1 MLREPTEDVQPILVG
16 AATETLREK
25 ARNAI
30 DI

>member
-1 MLREPTEDVQPILVG
+1 MLREPTEDVQPILAG
-16 AATETLREK
+16 AATEPLREK